1 MDANDSD
8 GYFPREETFSLV
20 VVESLARNLKL
31 SAVSVGGIA
40 DIASGMDGTAETNR
54 AGLENTLVRW
64 MKAGCSRPSGAAAVM
79 RQRYYPEIIGQRHLE
94 IYREVL
100 AFQ

>member
-1 MDANDSD
+1 MDARVSD
-8 GYFPREETFSLV
+8 GYFPSEETLGLV
-20 VVESLARNLKL
+20 VAESLARNLKL
-31 SAVSVGGIA
+31 SAAFVGGIA
-40 DIASGMDGTAETNR
+40 DIDSGMDGTAGTNR

-64 MKAGCSRPSGAAAVM
+64 MKAGCSRPSGAAAVI
-79 RQRYYPEIIGQRHLE
+79 RQRYYPEIIARRHLE